1 MIVKKRPGAE
11 RAVTSS
17 SPIVNE
23 QSEAKKASKTA
34 NGIPRTKALASLS
47 CNALFF
53 SLGST
58 WAIYAY

>member
-34 NGIPRTKALASLS
+34 NGIPMIGRKLWPA
-47 CNALFF
+47 
-53 SLGST
+53 
-58 WAIYAY
+58 